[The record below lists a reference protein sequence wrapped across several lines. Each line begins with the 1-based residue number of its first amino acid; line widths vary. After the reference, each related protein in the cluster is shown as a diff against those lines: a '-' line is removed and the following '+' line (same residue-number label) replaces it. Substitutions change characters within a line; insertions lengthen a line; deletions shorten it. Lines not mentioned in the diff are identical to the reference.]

1 MDGALRAVF
10 RRYARI
16 LIARG
21 VYLGFQIF
29 IIAIFRGGGRSV
41 VGSGVESAHD
51 QRRSFGVCL
60 HDLRGFFKQI

>member
-21 VYLGFQIF
+21 VYLGLQIF
-29 IIAIFRGGGRSV
+29 IIAIFRGGGRIV
-41 VGSGVESAHD
+41 VWLGVEIAHD
-51 QRRSFGVCL
+51 QR
-60 HDLRGFFKQI
+60 